1 MGNTRPPF
9 LNWEWSDWH
18 CLQTATRD
26 DISPT
31 EQGLYRISHSRTSGL
46 EYVGYGDV
54 NERIY
59 RLKLGL
65 SKDEM
70 PFRDP
75 HMAAPC
81 LWALQQEHQGTFWVS
96 WTAMGNS
103 EEDLRGKKSAYIAQ
117 YRLITGQSPTANF
130 GRMIDGYSSSSY
142 QRWGRR
148 GEKIDE
154 PVSGQLTGLDPQSW
168 ENWKEVVSTDWMRYS
183 WTDFQP
189 LIPDWSNVSNI
200 KDDIPSTG
208 GLFRLRERNSSILE
222 QIGKTPN
229 LRESLFQLREGNTGE
244 ELEVSYTVT
253 NFDHPRHWREAENDL
268 LGVHYLATEV
278 TPDSEDL
285 NERIQPEDIQT
296 LIDGGENQT
305 TEFKGKIPP
314 NGKKLTKDLL
324 AFANTDGGSVLLGV
338 RNDGEIIGIDDVQST
353 REQAVDLARS
363 EIIQPQLQFSLEY
376 VEIDGQN
383 VVVIDV
389 PAAEEVP
396 ISRNGIFFTRKGPQ
410 SIPMSGGDMQEFYE
424 N

>member
-1 MGNTRPPF
+1 
-9 LNWEWSDWH
+9 
-18 CLQTATRD
+18 
-26 DISPT
+26 
-31 EQGLYRISHSRTSGL
+31 
-46 EYVGYGDV
+46 
-54 NERIY
+54 
-59 RLKLGL
+59 
-65 SKDEM
+65 
-70 PFRDP
+70 
-75 HMAAPC
+75 MAAPC